1 MDNILKEI
9 GVIIKGRDEF
19 LANRLFEQYHVVD
32 ILEELEDL
40 SDENLFK
47 FLRLC
52 KDVNVAEIFEVCDE
66 EFAVRISKSFNDFQL
81 IEIFSHMKNSDVAD
95 LLGYLPTV
103 RRKEILKIMKT
114 SDSNILKMILSFD
127 EDTAGGIM
135 STNFISL
142 RENLTAQDAL
152 NKIKQ
157 ISPETEIIDEI
168 FITDYMHRLKGYVT
182 LRTILT
188 ADDED
193 LLKDLYEQLNFYVYG
208 RDDQEIA
215 ANLFTKYDLTVL
227 PVLNQNKAILGVI
240 TSEDII
246 PVIEDELNEDML
258 AMHGVGN
265 EDLDSGIVKSVKS
278 RLPWLIINLLTAFL
292 ASSVVKQF
300 EPTISKVVVLSVAMP
315 IVTGMGGNSG
325 SQTLSIVLTS
335 LARGEVSLK
344 EDFNL
349 IMKEIILGFLQG
361 AVIGIITAGIFTMW
375 SNNIYLAIILFLSM
389 IGNMIIAGITGF
401 LIPLLLDKF
410 NIDPAVASSIFL
422 TTFTDTCGFFIF
434 LGLATIFLRYLV

>member
-1 MDNILKEI
+1 MDNISKEI

-32 ILEELEDL
+32 ILDELEDL

-52 KDVNVAEIFEVCDE
+52 KDVNVAEVFEVCDE
-66 EFAVRISKSFNDFQL
+66 EFTVRISKSFNDFQL

-335 LARGEVSLK
+335 LARGEISLK

-389 IGNMIIAGITGF
+389 IVNMIIAGITGF

>member
-1 MDNILKEI
+1 MDNISKEI

-32 ILEELEDL
+32 ILDELEDL

-258 AMHGVGN
+258 AMHGVGH

-335 LARGEVSLK
+335 LARGEISLK

-349 IMKEIILGFLQG
+349 IMKEIIQ
-361 AVIGIITAGIFTMW
+361 IGRAH
-375 SNNIYLAIILFLSM
+375 
-389 IGNMIIAGITGF
+389 
-401 LIPLLLDKF
+401 
-410 NIDPAVASSIFL
+410 V
-422 TTFTDTCGFFIF
+422 
-434 LGLATIFLRYLV
+434 

>member
-1 MDNILKEI
+1 MDNISKEI

-32 ILEELEDL
+32 ILDELEDL

-66 EFAVRISKSFNDFQL
+66 EFAVR
-81 IEIFSHMKNSDVAD
+81 IFSHMKNSDVAD

-258 AMHGVGN
+258 AMHGVGH

-335 LARGEVSLK
+335 LARGEISLK

>member
-1 MDNILKEI
+1 MDNISKEI

-32 ILEELEDL
+32 ILDELEDL

-66 EFAVRISKSFNDFQL
+66 EFTVRISKSFNDFQL

-335 LARGEVSLK
+335 LARGEISLK

>member
-1 MDNILKEI
+1 
-9 GVIIKGRDEF
+9 
-19 LANRLFEQYHVVD
+19 
-32 ILEELEDL
+32 
-40 SDENLFK
+40 
-47 FLRLC
+47 
-52 KDVNVAEIFEVCDE
+52 
-66 EFAVRISKSFNDFQL
+66 
-81 IEIFSHMKNSDVAD
+81 
-95 LLGYLPTV
+95 
-103 RRKEILKIMKT
+103 
-114 SDSNILKMILSFD
+114 
-127 EDTAGGIM
+127 M

-258 AMHGVGN
+258 AMHGVGH

>member
-1 MDNILKEI
+1 M
-9 GVIIKGRDEF
+9 IIKGRDEF

-32 ILEELEDL
+32 ILDELEDL

-188 ADDED
+188 ADDAKNAVSRFMISHGNLDFTDFTIPESRSS
-193 LLKDLYEQLNFYVYG
+193 FPTPC
-208 RDDQEIA
+208 IA
-215 ANLFTKYDLTVL
+215 SISSFNSSSITGIISSD
-227 PVLNQNKAILGVI
+227 VI
-240 TSEDII
+240 TPRI
-246 PVIEDELNEDML
+246 
-258 AMHGVGN
+258 A
-265 EDLDSGIVKSVKS
+265 
-278 RLPWLIINLLTAFL
+278 
-292 ASSVVKQF
+292 
-300 EPTISKVVVLSVAMP
+300 
-315 IVTGMGGNSG
+315 
-325 SQTLSIVLTS
+325 
-335 LARGEVSLK
+335 
-344 EDFNL
+344 
-349 IMKEIILGFLQG
+349 
-361 AVIGIITAGIFTMW
+361 
-375 SNNIYLAIILFLSM
+375 LF
-389 IGNMIIAGITGF
+389 
-401 LIPLLLDKF
+401 
-410 NIDPAVASSIFL
+410 
-422 TTFTDTCGFFIF
+422 
-434 LGLATIFLRYLV
+434 